1 MALSRIDTTN
11 MIEDVPQ
18 SKLDNN
24 INFRNIIINGG
35 MDLAQR
41 GTSASNV
48 STGYDT
54 VDRFKILRGAGQL
67 NVSQETD
74 APSGSGF
81 VKSFK
86 VLEGSSGAN
95 PGASDTNRIQ
105 QIFEGQNLQY
115 LKKGTSSAE
124 SLTLSFWI
132 KATVTG
138 TYIAELYDLDN
149 TRQISKS
156 YTVSSAS
163 TWEYKTITFAGDTT
177 GAFGNDNGDSMSV
190 SLFLTAG
197 SNFTSG
203 TLSTSWSSVTTANR
217 AVGQVNALASANDF
231 VQITGVQLEAGTT
244 ASDFEFLPHDVNLK
258 RCQRYFWKSYE
269 IGDAPGSA
277 PKLNSVIARYL
288 DATTSYGAVQVP
300 YVNLRA
306 SPTKTIY
313 SPQSGATG
321 KIISD
326 NVNTDINAG
335 SESIG
340 AHGGG
345 WIYAAAV
352 SISGSTSFRA
362 HLTLDA
368 EL

>member
-24 INFRNIIINGG
+24 VNFRNIIINGD
-35 MDLAQR
+35 MSIAQR

-203 TLSTSWSSVTTANR
+203 TLQTSWSSVTTANR

-244 ASDFEFLPHDVNLK
+244 ASDFEFLPHDVNLQ
-258 RCQRYFWKSYE
+258 RCFRYYRDVYNGGGMFFN
-269 IGDAPGSA
+269 P
-277 PKLNSVIARYL
+277 
-288 DATTSYGAVQVP
+288 
-300 YVNLRA
+300 
-306 SPTKTIY
+306 
-313 SPQSGATG
+313 
-321 KIISD
+321 ISD
-326 NVNTDINAG
+326 HGVYRRMNVILNPSMRAVPTVTIT
-335 SESIG
+335 
-340 AHGGG
+340 GGTNG
-345 WIYAAAV
+345 TFATNSPNIDGTQTV
-352 SISGSTSFRA
+352 NM
-362 HLTLDA
+362 LTLSGDVVSNTSSYSFIQTLKVNA

>member
-1 MALSRIDTTN
+1 MAI
-11 MIEDVPQ
+11 
-18 SKLDNN
+18 SKIPSAGFQDNVK
-24 INFRNIIINGG
+24 FRNIIINGS
-35 MDLAQR
+35 MDIAQR

-48 STGYDT
+48 STGYHT
-54 VDRFKILRGAGQL
+54 VDRFKMLRGAGTL

-74 APSGSGF
+74 APTGSGF
-81 VKSFK
+81 TKSFK
-86 VLEGSSGAN
+86 VIEAGSGGS

-149 TRQISKS
+149 SRQISKS
-156 YTVSSAS
+156 YTISSAS

-231 VQITGVQLEAGTT
+231 VQVTGVQLEAGEV
-244 ASDFEFLPHDVNLK
+244 ASDFEFLPVDVNEN
-258 RCQRYFWKSYE
+258 RCMRYFEDYKGANTHGGLYT
-269 IGDAPGSA
+269 GSNYLGHVFY
-277 PKLNSVIARYL
+277 KVRKRARPSL
-288 DATTSYGAVQVP
+288 S
-300 YVNLRA
+300 
-306 SPTKTIY
+306 
-313 SPQSGATG
+313 ATG
-321 KIISD
+321 
-326 NVNTDINAG
+326 NFNTLYNTSGGDKGGTDSMHFGDGAG
-335 SESIG
+335 QYLI
-340 AHGGG
+340 
-345 WIYAAAV
+345 
-352 SISGSTSFRA
+352 T
-362 HLTLDA
+362 LTIDA

>member
-24 INFRNIIINGG
+24 INFRNIIINGD
-35 MDLAQR
+35 MSIAQR

-48 STGYDT
+48 STGYHT
-54 VDRFKILRGAGQL
+54 VDRFKMLRGAGTL
-67 NVSQETD
+67 NVSQESD
-74 APSGSGF
+74 ASTGSGF
-81 VKSFK
+81 AKSFK
-86 VLEGSSGAN
+86 VIEAGSGAN

-115 LKKGTSSAE
+115 LKKGTSSAK

-149 TRQISKS
+149 NRQISKS
-156 YTVSSAS
+156 YTISSAS

-203 TLSTSWSSVTTANR
+203 TLQTSWSSVTTANR

-244 ASDFEFLPHDVNLK
+244 ASDFEFLPHDVNQH
-258 RCQRYFWKSYE
+258 RCERYYQTSQAF
-269 IGDAPGSA
+269 IGNGS
-277 PKLNSVIARYL
+277 SVAGSCVGE
-288 DATTSYGAVQVP
+288 TTVSTKM
-300 YVNLRA
+300 RA
-306 SPTKTIY
+306 SPSLSLSGNFVVTDGYTADY
-313 SPQSGATG
+313 TQSSA
-321 KIISD
+321 
-326 NVNTDINAG
+326 
-335 SESIG
+335 SIG
-340 AHGGG
+340 VYQNSAD
-345 WIYAAAV
+345 
-352 SISGSTSFRA
+352 TRSFFVI
-362 HLTLDA
+362 LTNLPTLTQAKPYHSRHSNSSVIQFSA

>member
-1 MALSRIDTTN
+1 MAITRIGN
-11 MIEDVPQ
+11 PALADVREP
-18 SKLDNN
+18 
-24 INFRNIIINGG
+24 NFRNIIINGG

-54 VDRFKILRGAGQL
+54 VDRFKILRGAGTL

-81 VKSFK
+81 AKSFK
-86 VLEGSSGAN
+86 VIEAGSGAS
-95 PGASDTNRIQ
+95 PGANDTNRIQ

-149 TRQISKS
+149 SRQISKS
-156 YTVSSAS
+156 YTISSAS

-231 VQITGVQLEAGTT
+231 VQITGVQLEAGSV
-244 ASDFEFLPHDVNLK
+244 ASDYEFLPHDVNLQ
-258 RCQRYFWKSYE
+258 RCQRYYFRRQ
-269 IGDAPGSA
+269 GDASDQRAVSNGF
-277 PKLNSVIARYL
+277 
-288 DATTSYGAVQVP
+288 ATTTNKYRGVVVFPITMRGNPTLTESALETLRPGQVNDAV
-300 YVNLRA
+300 
-306 SPTKTIY
+306 S
-313 SPQSGATG
+313 
-321 KIISD
+321 
-326 NVNTDINAG
+326 AG
-335 SESIG
+335 SIIDASVN
-340 AHGGG
+340 
-345 WIYAAAV
+345 AAMVELIAD
-352 SISGSTSFRA
+352 SGTPYTAGNGLTVRITNSTSAFIA
-362 HLTLDA
+362 FEA

>member
-24 INFRNIIINGG
+24 VNFRNIIINGD
-35 MDLAQR
+35 MSLAQR

-48 STGYDT
+48 STGYNT

-231 VQITGVQLEAGTT
+231 VQITGVQLEAGEV
-244 ASDFEFLPHDVNLK
+244 ASDFEFLPHDTNAL
-258 RCQRYFWKSYE
+258 RCNRYFQRYTSSFWILIQRVSDTTRNANFILNPEMRATPTFTGTSSSE
-269 IGDAPGSA
+269 IGNTSVQDSSSKLVSFQHSSSADARP
-277 PKLNSVIARYL
+277 RY
-288 DATTSYGAVQVP
+288 
-300 YVNLRA
+300 
-306 SPTKTIY
+306 
-313 SPQSGATG
+313 
-321 KIISD
+321 
-326 NVNTDINAG
+326 TDFNF
-335 SESIG
+335 S
-340 AHGGG
+340 
-345 WIYAAAV
+345 
-352 SISGSTSFRA
+352 
-362 HLTLDA
+362 A